1 MADNPR
7 SLRYPGSVTPESQ
20 YHYHDLVD
28 ICHIRATARTAIDR
42 PTVGHAPAMTCQ
54 ITFCLAPTFP
64 LFGLA
69 SAVEVL
75 RHANRFA
82 GRALYDWNLLC
93 EHGDSVHDSNGLALA
108 ARRADATAPD
118 PDVVFVVAGY
128 EVDAT
133 ALPALTQ
140 WLRRQGRRGIPL
152 GGISNGA
159 FILAGAGLLD
169 GSAATV
175 HFEDFSAFHDGF
187 PAVRARYQRT
197 VIERARLSCSGG
209 TSTLDLFIEWVRR
222 EQGQALASRVSQQ
235 MLLQSLSTPAGAE
248 VPTVFDGSHRYS
260 APVQRALDVLEASH
274 HEPLNVSGLSE
285 RVGLNRR
292 ELLRLFQRELEMTPG
307 QALRMRRLQRAR
319 SLVLH
324 SHLPLIN
331 IASAVGFSS
340 QSHMTDHYR
349 KHFGCTPGKDRQGNQ
364 GRQPTASANA

>member
-1 MADNPR
+1 
-7 SLRYPGSVTPESQ
+7 
-20 YHYHDLVD
+20 
-28 ICHIRATARTAIDR
+28 
-42 PTVGHAPAMTCQ
+42 
-54 ITFCLAPTFP
+54 
-64 LFGLA
+64 
-69 SAVEVL
+69 
-75 RHANRFA
+75 
-82 GRALYDWNLLC
+82 
-93 EHGDSVHDSNGLALA
+93 
-108 ARRADATAPD
+108 
-118 PDVVFVVAGY
+118 
-128 EVDAT
+128 
-133 ALPALTQ
+133 
-140 WLRRQGRRGIPL
+140 
-152 GGISNGA
+152 
-159 FILAGAGLLD
+159 
-169 GSAATV
+169 
-175 HFEDFSAFHDGF
+175 
-187 PAVRARYQRT
+187 
-197 VIERARLSCSGG
+197 
-209 TSTLDLFIEWVRR
+209 
-222 EQGQALASRVSQQ
+222 